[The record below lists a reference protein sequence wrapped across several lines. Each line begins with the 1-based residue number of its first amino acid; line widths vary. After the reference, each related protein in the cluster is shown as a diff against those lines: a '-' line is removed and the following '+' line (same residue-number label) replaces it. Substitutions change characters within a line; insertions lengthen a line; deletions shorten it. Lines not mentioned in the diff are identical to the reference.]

1 MADRHYP
8 QEWSEWWEY
17 LAEGLHGRCR
27 WRLGIVIFGML
38 FAGGRRTVASWLRA
52 AGITY
57 DFSDYYYFIA
67 TVGRRAQ
74 TLATRLFLL
83 LQDQLPEQPRW
94 LFAIDDTPTKRYGPK
109 VQGAG
114 VHHNPTPGPADA
126 KFVYG
131 HVWVTL
137 AWVVRHASWGTIG
150 LPLRALLYIKQ
161 KDMPKLPK
169 RLKWTFQT
177 KLQQA
182 AALIQWLAQLAQA
195 AGKVVWVVADGAYA
209 KRPVMKAALAA
220 GVVLVSRLRKD
231 AALYT
236 LPPTPKPADP
246 SRRGRKPKY
255 GKKRITLYKRAGQK
269 RGWQTIECVQYGETV
284 TKTYKS
290 FLATYHPAYGL
301 IRVVIVKEDKG
312 PEYFFCTDPAA
323 GVREILEALA
333 DRGAIEQD
341 FHDLKEVWGA
351 GQQQLRDLWA
361 NIGAY
366 HLNLWIH
373 SLVELWA
380 WTRNKAS
387 LCNRRACPWDDPK
400 RRPSHADRR
409 KALRST
415 LFEAQ
420 LLAAVE
426 QRPIPRKILTFAKR
440 LMRLAA

>member
-1 MADRHYP
+1 M
-8 QEWSEWWEY
+8 
-17 LAEGLHGRCR
+17 
-27 WRLGIVIFGML
+27 
-38 FAGGRRTVASWLRA
+38 
-52 AGITY
+52 
-57 DFSDYYYFIA
+57 
-67 TVGRRAQ
+67 
-74 TLATRLFLL
+74 
-83 LQDQLPEQPRW
+83 
-94 LFAIDDTPTKRYGPK
+94 
-109 VQGAG
+109 
-114 VHHNPTPGPADA
+114 
-126 KFVYG
+126 
-131 HVWVTL
+131 
-137 AWVVRHASWGTIG
+137 
-150 LPLRALLYIKQ
+150 
-161 KDMPKLPK
+161 
-169 RLKWTFQT
+169 
-177 KLQQA
+177 
-182 AALIQWLAQLAQA
+182 
-195 AGKVVWVVADGAYA
+195 
-209 KRPVMKAALAA
+209 
-220 GVVLVSRLRKD
+220 
-231 AALYT
+231 
-236 LPPTPKPADP
+236 
-246 SRRGRKPKY
+246 
-255 GKKRITLYKRAGQK
+255 
-269 RGWQTIECVQYGETV
+269 QYGETV

-440 LMRLAA
+440 LMHLLHDGQAFSESANEMFAESDSATIRPYFELMPILHGRTVAVEARTARGFYHM